1 MPPPDENTATD
12 PTGAGWLVWL
22 VVVVPGLLALTLTSV
37 RRAAPGELVLVVR
50 GGRVVRARRAG
61 LVARRPVG
69 ERFEVVPTG
78 DRSLPLVVRAR
89 TRDGVDVVVL
99 ADLRLVVDDVAPG
112 TDWRPASDAVRT
124 AEDVVAGTVA
134 RCEVADL
141 VDDLDRGSSE
151 WPGEVTRLLPGGTRA
166 TAVEVTEVEARL
178 TPRDPS

>member
-99 ADLRLVVDDVAPG
+99 ADLRLVVDEIG
-112 TDWRPASDAVRT
+112 
-124 AEDVVAGTVA
+124 
-134 RCEVADL
+134 
-141 VDDLDRGSSE
+141 
-151 WPGEVTRLLPGGTRA
+151 RA
-166 TAVEVTEVEARL
+166 HV
-178 TPRDPS
+178 